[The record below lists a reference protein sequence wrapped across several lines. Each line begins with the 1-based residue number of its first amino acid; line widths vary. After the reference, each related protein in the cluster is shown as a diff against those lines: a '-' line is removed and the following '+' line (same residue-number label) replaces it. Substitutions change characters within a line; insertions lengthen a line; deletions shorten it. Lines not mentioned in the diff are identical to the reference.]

1 MSQRLTSQN
10 ICRSVTYIS
19 WFSDFTQYLVAC
31 LMEECYIWDN
41 GSVGHIDWPQ
51 KGFKI
56 ENGCGYTNLE
66 T

>member
-41 GSVGHIDWPQ
+41 GSVGHIDWPHKLYVGQ
-51 KGFKI
+51 
-56 ENGCGYTNLE
+56 
-66 T
+66 